1 MSQSI
6 LFPFNNY
13 LPYNRMINNVIV
25 SQVFHNP
32 TYRSKVSSK
41 DKDGNDCVKES
52 SMNHYETTEPTPV
65 YESIDEDL
73 YEKVRDAATEEHE
86 TEKHATTETGTE
98 PARQSQKKSRT
109 NPVYDF
115 GDDDD
120 SLNPVVNL
128 SVTSPKKS
136 KSNWESFG
144 PVDEEND
151 FDDKTKI
158 LSTFQATDKRGKHYE
173 NVGVVNPLAS
183 HKDDTQEE
191 GRSEDDTGADPGISP
206 PMSPP
211 PVYNNNELY
220 FMGQPAAESNEG
232 AQSSC

>member
-1 MSQSI
+1 
-6 LFPFNNY
+6 
-13 LPYNRMINNVIV
+13 MINNVLV

-32 TYRSKVSSK
+32 TYHSQVSSK
-41 DKDGNDCVKES
+41 DNDDNDRAKRGS
-52 SMNHYETTEPTPV
+52 LNHYETTEPTPV

-73 YEKVRDAATEEHE
+73 YEKVRDAATEEH
-86 TEKHATTETGTE
+86 ATTGTGTE

-109 NPVYDF
+109 NPVYDV

-128 SVTSPKKS
+128 SVTNPKKS
-136 KSNWESFG
+136 KSDWESFG
-144 PVDEEND
+144 LAEEEND
-151 FDDKTKI
+151 FDDKAKI
-158 LSTFQATDKRGKHYE
+158 LSSFQATDKRGNHYE

-183 HKDDTQEE
+183 YQDNTQVGHGDSRPPAKANNQLYPLAHQTSLK
-191 GRSEDDTGADPGISP
+191 GRSEDEQISP

-220 FMGQPAAESNEG
+220 FMEQPAAESNEG

>member
-1 MSQSI
+1 M

-41 DKDGNDCVKES
+41 DNDGNDCVKG
-52 SMNHYETTEPTPV
+52 NHYETTEPTPV

-86 TEKHATTETGTE
+86 TTETEKE

-136 KSNWESFG
+136 KSDWESSG
-144 PVDEEND
+144 PIDEEND
-151 FDDKTKI
+151 FDDKAKI
-158 LSTFQATDKRGKHYE
+158 LSTFQATDKRGDHYE

-183 HKDDTQEE
+183 HNTQEE
-191 GRSEDDTGADPGISP
+191 GRSEDEQISP

-211 PVYNNNELY
+211 PVYDNNELY